1 MAVATGAVGE
11 VPTESGL
18 RKRALAK
25 RQREALNDSP
35 FSSPAYQL
43 ARTCVTTDM
52 GSTSRTLY
60 RDLQAVAS
68 QHAAT
73 KPGPGKGIPVAPFG
87 RLKTRQ
93 VETKRRVESRKK
105 QERNAAF
112 KEPHSKP
119 YFRQTSLLARAQSC
133 ARRCAAIAPEMRW
146 GPTQAK

>member
-1 MAVATGAVGE
+1 MAVATGSVGE

-43 ARTCVTTDM
+43 ARTCITTDM
-52 GSTSRTLY
+52 GSTARTLY
-60 RDLQAVAS
+60 RDLQAVAG

-112 KEPHSKP
+112 KEV
-119 YFRQTSLLARAQSC
+119 AAQ
-133 ARRCAAIAPEMRW
+133 
-146 GPTQAK
+146 